1 MLCKCLVTCLDYKR
15 PVPEKQLFF
24 KNHVK
29 NLSIL
34 IDNTPSLPYYEN
46 QRTAMPLK
54 RKVFHMEVILGIDI
68 GGSTTK
74 IVGLRTDG
82 SVLSM
87 LRVRAEDQVTS
98 LYGALGNYLT
108 SNGLTLKDVRRV
120 VLTGVGASYVEG
132 DIYGLPT
139 CKVDEFSASGTGA
152 LALSGQDSAVVVT
165 MGTGTAFMWAEK
177 SGSVRH
183 LCGSGIGG
191 GTLGGLCRKL
201 VGMERFGQIKK
212 LAASG
217 DLGQVDLTIADI
229 TRNPAP
235 TLDPTLTAANFGNL
249 AEDASPA
256 DLAAGAVNLVLQAIG
271 TMTVL
276 ACQCCDTKTVVL
288 TGSMT
293 TLDQVKPNFENFEK
307 LYGIHYIVPEN
318 ATFATAIGAGL
329 CSLGKKSVRNC
340 R

>member
-1 MLCKCLVTCLDYKR
+1 MD
-15 PVPEKQLFF
+15 
-24 KNHVK
+24 
-29 NLSIL
+29 
-34 IDNTPSLPYYEN
+34 
-46 QRTAMPLK
+46 
-54 RKVFHMEVILGIDI
+54 VILGIDI

-74 IVGLRTDG
+74 IVGLDRDG
-82 SVLSM
+82 GVVSM

-98 LYGALGNYLT
+98 LYGALGNYL
-108 SNGLTLKDVRRV
+108 SSSGLSLGDVRRV

-132 DIYGLPT
+132 DIFGLPT
-139 CKVDEFSASGTGA
+139 CKVDEFSASGAGA
-152 LALSGQDSAVVVT
+152 LALSGQPSGVVVT
-165 MGTGTAFMWAEK
+165 MGTGTAFLWADQ
-177 SGSVRH
+177 SGTMRH

-212 LAASG
+212 LAAQG
-217 DLGQVDLTIADI
+217 DLGQVDLTIRDI
-229 TRNPAP
+229 TNHPAP

-256 DLAAGAVNLVLQAIG
+256 DLAAGVVNLVLQAIG

-276 ACQCCDTKTVVL
+276 ACQSCDTQTVIL

-293 TLDQVKPNFENFEK
+293 TLDQVQPNFENFER
-307 LYGIHYIVPEN
+307 LYGIRYIIPEN

-329 CSLGKKSVRNC
+329 CSLQKKAVD
-340 R
+340 

>member
-1 MLCKCLVTCLDYKR
+1 MMELLG
-15 PVPEKQLFF
+15 
-24 KNHVK
+24 KNARQK
-29 NLSIL
+29 GIT
-34 IDNTPSLPYYEN
+34 IMD
-46 QRTAMPLK
+46 
-54 RKVFHMEVILGIDI
+54 VILGIDI

-82 SVLSM
+82 SVVSM

-108 SNGLTLKDVRRV
+108 SSGLTLQDVRRV
-120 VLTGVGASYVEG
+120 VLTGVGASYVDG
-132 DIYGLPT
+132 DIFGLPT

-152 LALSGQDSAVVVT
+152 LALSGQEQAVVVT
-165 MGTGTAFMWAEK
+165 MGTGTAFMWAER
-177 SGSVRH
+177 GGAVRH

-212 LAASG
+212 LAEQG

-229 TRNPAP
+229 TCHPAP
-235 TLDPTLTAANFGNL
+235 TLDPTLTAANSGNL
-249 AEDASPA
+249 AEDAAPA

-276 ACQCCDTKTVVL
+276 ATKTCPAKEVIL
-288 TGSMT
+288 TGSVT
-293 TLDQVKPNFENFEK
+293 TLDQTRPNFETFERF
-307 LYGIHYIVPEN
+307 YGIHYIIPEN
-318 ATFATAIGAGL
+318 ATFATAYGAAL
-329 CSLGKKSVRNC
+329 HALGR
-340 R
+340 

>member
-1 MLCKCLVTCLDYKR
+1 MG
-15 PVPEKQLFF
+15 
-24 KNHVK
+24 
-29 NLSIL
+29 
-34 IDNTPSLPYYEN
+34 
-46 QRTAMPLK
+46 
-54 RKVFHMEVILGIDI
+54 VILGIDI

-82 SVLSM
+82 SVVSM

-108 SNGLTLKDVRRV
+108 SNHLTLQDVRRI

-132 DIYGLPT
+132 NIYGLPT
-139 CKVDEFSASGTGA
+139 CSVDEFSASGMGA
-152 LALSGQDSAVVVT
+152 LALSGQEQAVVAT
-165 MGTGTAFMWAEK
+165 MGTGTAFLWAK
-177 SGSVRH
+177 KDGTVRH

-191 GTLGGLCRKL
+191 GTLGGLCHKL

-212 LAASG
+212 LAAQG
-217 DLGQVDLTIADI
+217 DLGKVDLTIADI
-229 TRNPAP
+229 TCNPAA
-235 TLDPTLTAANFGNL
+235 TLDPKLTAANFGNL
-249 AEDASPA
+249 AEDAAPA

-276 ACQCCDTKTVVL
+276 ACQCCNTRTVVL

-293 TLDQVKPNFENFEK
+293 TLSLVKPNFENFEN

-329 CSLGKKSVRNC
+329 CSLKKKAVK
-340 R
+340 

>member
-152 LALSGQDSAVVVT
+152 LALSDQDSAVVVT

-191 GTLGGLCRKL
+191 VTLGGLCRKL

-212 LAASG
+212 LAAQG

-229 TRNPAP
+229 TCNPAP

-276 ACQCCDTKTVVL
+276 ACQCCDTRTVVL

-329 CSLGKKSVRNC
+329 CSLKKKAVD
-340 R
+340 

>member
-1 MLCKCLVTCLDYKR
+1 MD
-15 PVPEKQLFF
+15 
-24 KNHVK
+24 
-29 NLSIL
+29 
-34 IDNTPSLPYYEN
+34 
-46 QRTAMPLK
+46 
-54 RKVFHMEVILGIDI
+54 VILGIDI

-74 IVGLRTDG
+74 IVGLRADG
-82 SVLSM
+82 SVISM

-108 SNGLTLKDVRRV
+108 SNHLTLKDVRRI
-120 VLTGVGASYVEG
+120 VLTGVGASFVEG

-165 MGTGTAFMWAEK
+165 MGTGTAFLWAEQD
-177 SGSVRH
+177 GSVRH

-212 LAASG
+212 LAAQG
-217 DLGQVDLTIADI
+217 GLNQVDLTIRDI
-229 TRNPAP
+229 TCNPAP

-249 AEDASPA
+249 AEDATPA

-276 ACQCCDTKTVVL
+276 ACQCCSSRTVVL

-293 TLDQVKPNFENFEK
+293 TLDQVQVNFENFEH
-307 LYGIHYIVPEN
+307 LYGIHYIIPEN

-329 CSLGKKSVRNC
+329 CSLRKKRIG
-340 R
+340 

>member
-1 MLCKCLVTCLDYKR
+1 MMELLG
-15 PVPEKQLFF
+15 
-24 KNHVK
+24 KNARQK
-29 NLSIL
+29 GIT
-34 IDNTPSLPYYEN
+34 IMD
-46 QRTAMPLK
+46 
-54 RKVFHMEVILGIDI
+54 VILGIDI

-82 SVLSM
+82 SVVSM

-108 SNGLTLKDVRRV
+108 SSGLTLQDVRRV
-120 VLTGVGASYVEG
+120 VLTGVGASYVDG
-132 DIYGLPT
+132 DIFGLPT

-152 LALSGQDSAVVVT
+152 LALSGQEQAVVVT
-165 MGTGTAFMWAEK
+165 MGTGTAFMWAER
-177 SGSVRH
+177 GGAVRH

-212 LAASG
+212 LAEKG
-217 DLGQVDLTIADI
+217 DLSQVDLTISDI
-229 TRNPAP
+229 TCHPAP

-249 AEDASPA
+249 AEDAAPA

-276 ACQCCDTKTVVL
+276 ACQCCDTRTVVL

-293 TLDQVKPNFENFEK
+293 TLSQVKPNFENFEK

-329 CSLGKKSVRNC
+329 CSLKKRAVE
-340 R
+340 

>member
-15 PVPEKQLFF
+15 PTPEKQSFF

-108 SNGLTLKDVRRV
+108 SNGLTLKDVRRG

-177 SGSVRH
+177 GSPVRH

-212 LAASG
+212 LAAQG

-229 TRNPAP
+229 TCNPAP

-276 ACQCCDTKTVVL
+276 ACQCCDTRTVVL

-329 CSLGKKSVRNC
+329 CSLKKKAAD
-340 R
+340 

>member
-1 MLCKCLVTCLDYKR
+1 MMEL
-15 PVPEKQLFF
+15 PG
-24 KNHVK
+24 KNARQK
-29 NLSIL
+29 GIT
-34 IDNTPSLPYYEN
+34 IMD
-46 QRTAMPLK
+46 
-54 RKVFHMEVILGIDI
+54 VILGIDI

-82 SVLSM
+82 SVVSM

-108 SNGLTLKDVRRV
+108 SSGLTLQDVRRV
-120 VLTGVGASYVEG
+120 VLTGVGASYVDE
-132 DIYGLPT
+132 DIFGLPT

-152 LALSGQDSAVVVT
+152 LALSGQEQAVVVT
-165 MGTGTAFMWAEK
+165 MGTGTAFMWAER
-177 SGSVRH
+177 GGAVRH

-217 DLGQVDLTIADI
+217 DLGQVDLTIKDI
-229 TRNPAP
+229 TKNPAP

-276 ACQCCDTKTVVL
+276 ACQCCDTRTVVL

-293 TLDQVKPNFENFEK
+293 TLSQVKPNFENFEK

-329 CSLGKKSVRNC
+329 CSLKKKAVE
-340 R
+340 